1 MAKRIKP
8 PMSADEV
15 DAMFRAWERMEDNL
29 IVLVVWR
36 NETTS
41 RRKAR
46 AIQRVIDKK
55 YKLYKS
61 RGLRIGGDLAWSISP
76 RSWDASAI
84 QRRRQKPKTME
95 CSSGGENGWE

>member
-15 DAMFRAWERMEDNL
+15 DAMFRAWEKMQGNL
-29 IVLVVWR
+29 ILLAIWR

-61 RGLRIGGDLAWSISP
+61 KGLRISGDLAWSINP
-76 RSWDASAI
+76 RSWNASAM
-84 QRRRQKPKTME
+84 QRGRQSPKTMD
-95 CSSGGENGWE
+95 C

>member
-1 MAKRIKP
+1 MAKRMKP

-15 DAMFRAWERMEDNL
+15 NAMFRAWERMEDNL

-36 NETTS
+36 NETTC

-46 AIQRVIDKK
+46 AIQHVIDKK

-61 RGLRIGGDLAWSISP
+61 RGLRISGDLAWSINP
-76 RSWDASAI
+76 RSWNASAI
-84 QRRRQKPKTME
+84 QRRRQRAKTME
-95 CSSGGENGWE
+95 CSSRGENGWE